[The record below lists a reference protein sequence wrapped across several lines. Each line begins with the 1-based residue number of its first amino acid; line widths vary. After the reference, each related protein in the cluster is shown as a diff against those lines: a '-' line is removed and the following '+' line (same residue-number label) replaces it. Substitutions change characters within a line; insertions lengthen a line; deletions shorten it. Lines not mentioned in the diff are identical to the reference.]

1 VYLDL
6 KQYDKARI
14 YLDSV
19 RLLGVASLARRKQK
33 SLLNYELRL
42 AVETNKSSGEA
53 SKVLNEIFEQQ
64 DAVYKQKSENE
75 LLELSKTNEK
85 QKQLLKENQAAEIE
99 NLKLQTG
106 SIILLVSII
115 LLTLIG
121 FLFYGQRKLKFEKQS
136 LQLQQRLFRSQMN
149 PHFTYNTLYAIQ
161 KEIKTDPKSAESYLL
176 KFSRLLRLVLE
187 NSMSN
192 YVLISKELEAIQKYL
207 DLQLIHSPNKFSYE
221 VNLVNMEEDE
231 LIFIPPML
239 LQPLIENSIE
249 HGFTGIDYPG
259 KLNLTLTLKDSFVHC
274 SIDDNGKGLQK
285 GNNSEKQSASTKLI
299 QDFLKRST
307 KKGFSI
313 FNKKDLDPEKSGI
326 LVEFLIPYKF
336 TEND

>member
-1 VYLDL
+1 L
-6 KQYDKARI
+6 
-14 YLDSV
+14 
-19 RLLGVASLARRKQK
+19 
-33 SLLNYELRL
+33 
-42 AVETNKSSGEA
+42 
-53 SKVLNEIFEQQ
+53 
-64 DAVYKQKSENE
+64 
-75 LLELSKTNEK
+75 
-85 QKQLLKENQAAEIE
+85 
-99 NLKLQTG
+99 
-106 SIILLVSII
+106 
-115 LLTLIG
+115 
-121 FLFYGQRKLKFEKQS
+121 YGRRKLKFEKQS